1 MQQEIKIEVFQTRF
15 TVKLPHY
22 MQELL
27 DCFRTF
33 EKRYWNAKEKLWAFP
48 FESYDMVTDKILT
61 SQSCVKYKFQVKES
75 KTPAKAVIIK
85 NGSGYDLK
93 FSKYIENFNDYKNIN
108 GVEYQSNLRKFT
120 LPEES
125 LSSVI
130 NALNSNKTEYEFFD
144 EIIDFDS
151 ENELKIVSPQ
161 DTTTTIIS
169 PLVTKSIKNAPGKK
183 RLQRKLFNS

>member
-1 MQQEIKIEVFQTRF
+1 MQQVIKIEVFPTRF

-27 DCFRTF
+27 DCFRTI
-33 EKRYWNAKEKLWAFP
+33 EKRYWNAREKLWTFP
-48 FESYDMVTDKILT
+48 IESYDMVTDKILT
-61 SQSCVKYKFQVKES
+61 SPSCVKYKIQVKES

-108 GVEYQSNLRKFT
+108 GVEYHANLRKFT
-120 LPEES
+120 LTEES

-130 NALNSNKTEYEFFD
+130 NALNSNKTEYEIID
-144 EIIDFDS
+144 EIIDYDS
-151 ENELKIVSPQ
+151 ENELKIVSAQ
-161 DTTTTIIS
+161 NTTTAIS
-169 PLVTKSIKNAPGKK
+169 PLVALK
-183 RLQRKLFNS
+183 F